1 MATAKIKVPLNSL
14 DCPICLDTVGDPKI
28 LPCGH
33 SLCGPK
39 SLNNCLY
46 KLEETFHSI
55 KCSSCQITHSVQA
68 ADVPTNFSLREM
80 LESYEP
86 VKDAKLCTKHGKEII
101 AVCKTDAA
109 QICMKCVK
117 NHAGHDIR
125 DIEEEAFEK
134 MSLFWK
140 NQSDKLDDMVKTYAE
155 CKESIKDSI
164 SYLEE
169 SYLKINSL
177 QTKLVQVIAKKVE
190 ISCKLVEH
198 KFNPNDEDVLMLE
211 EFLELKDNTDEVS
224 QIGKLLATFFK
235 EVDSAKS
242 TELTVGNPL
251 VSKIPQSTVL
261 ALGKF
266 GGEKIV
272 GGRGEKATNWNDENK
287 KRDFGYGFQAVC
299 HKNKLYMIGGE
310 TNDYIATTRVSDLYK
325 NR

>member
-39 SLNNCLY
+39 SLNNCLF

-55 KCSSCQITHSVQA
+55 KCPSCQITHSVQA

-86 VKDAKLCTKHGKEII
+86 VKDAKLCKTHGKEII

-134 MSLFWK
+134 FSLFWK
-140 NQSDKLDDMVKTYAE
+140 NQSDKLDDMVKKYAQ
-155 CKESIKDSI
+155 CKENIKDSI
-164 SYLEE
+164 TYLEE
-169 SYLKINSL
+169 NYLKINSL
-177 QTKLVQVIAKKVE
+177 QTKLVQIIAKKDE

-198 KFNPNDEDVLMLE
+198 KFNPNDESVLMLE
-211 EFLELKDNTDEVS
+211 EFLELKESLDINADEIS
-224 QIGKLLATFFK
+224 QLGKLLATCLK
-235 EVDSAKS
+235 DVDSAKA
-242 TELTVGNPL
+242 TELTVETPQE
-251 VSKIPQSTVL
+251 QSTVL

-272 GGRGEKATNWNDENK
+272 GERGEMSKSWNNETK
-287 KRDFGYGFQAVC
+287 IRDFGYGFQAVC
-299 HKNKLYMIGGE
+299 HKNKLYMIGGSDGSK
-310 TNDYIATTRVSDLYK
+310 TTTRVSVLY
-325 NR
+325 